1 MLFPNVRTVTSGI
14 IVITR
19 PGLVRRLVA
28 FLVDMVVAGMISLV
42 MIMAVQLASRANYAE
57 LQVVDWVATLL
68 ATVVVQVVLPLIWGG
83 FTLGG
88 RLTGACLDDRP
99 RGPLH
104 RLVYYLARLDCLL
117 LMSYALPAMVVII
130 ASIITWRRY
139 RQLAYCVVDLG

>member
-1 MLFPNVRTVTSGI
+1 MRTVTSGI

-19 PGLVRRLVA
+19 PRLVRRLVA

-88 RLTGACLDDRP
+88 RLTE
-99 RGPLH
+99 
-104 RLVYYLARLDCLL
+104 LAW
-117 LMSYALPAMVVII
+117 MTAPAAPCIGW
-130 ASIITWRRY
+130 SIIWRGWIACC
-139 RQLAYCVVDLG
+139 L